1 MKHRLSE
8 RIKNFNITILISLFL
23 LFSCGS
29 GQQPQAGKDGE
40 AATGGK
46 SLSEVLMEVGRSAEN
61 AFYSFLKLLS
71 DTLGFTVTKDTK
83 KSDVGGYFNSLG
95 KKLGEVS
102 KELEEVAKKSE
113 TGVDRDGSIVVVI
126 RAAVEAAKI
135 TLSTLKGHLESLRG
149 IGDDDKVGEATSNQ
163 NGVAASTDELKG
175 AFKALKGIVETAGKE
190 GVAKPKAGETAV
202 KIGNADNKDGAK
214 VLAAAAN
221 AGAAVG
227 DKAAA
232 IVSAV
237 SGEEI
242 LASIV
247 ASQEGDAGAALA
259 ADATSD
265 TSALKFAKGGNNA
278 GQLAKEAAKAA
289 AVAGGIALRSL
300 VKDGKLAA
308 HNNDDDKVVQAA
320 GVTAVNKLLEA
331 VEDIIKKTVKN
342 VLEKVKKEVDKAR
355 EPKSVAQQ

>member
-1 MKHRLSE
+1 MRK
-8 RIKNFNITILISLFL
+8 RISAIINKLNISIMMMIVVLMIG
-23 LFSCGS
+23 C
-29 GQQPQAGKDGE
+29 GQQPEAGKTGA
-40 AATGGK
+40 AATGGR
-46 SLSEVLMEVGRSAEN
+46 SLSEVLMDVGKSAEN
-61 AFYSFLKLLS
+61 ALYSFIELVS

-83 KSDVGGYFNSLG
+83 KSDVGDHFIALG

-113 TGVDRDGSIVVVI
+113 TDVDQDGLLNKVI
-126 RAAVEAAKI
+126 KEAVDASKT
-135 TLSTLKGHLESLRG
+135 TLSTLKEHLESLKG

-175 AFKALKGIVETAGKE
+175 AFKALKGIVDTAGKE
-190 GVAKPKAGETAV
+190 GVAKPKAGDTAV

-237 SGEEI
+237 SGEEM

-247 ASQEGDAGAALA
+247 ASQEGDADAALA
-259 ADATSD
+259 ADATAQ
-265 TSALKFAKGGNNA
+265 TSALKFARGGGNA

-308 HNNDDDKVVQAA
+308 NNNDDDKVVQAV
-320 GVTAVNKLLEA
+320 GVTAVNKLLVA
-331 VEDIIKKTVKN
+331 VEGIIKKTVKN
-342 VLEKVKKEVDKAR
+342 VLEKAKEKMDQAR
-355 EPKSVAQQ
+355 TPKPTGQQ